1 MTLRKNIFKASPL
14 LLFCGAI
21 FFACQ
26 SKVEVPFP
34 DNPSGFEIPKAVP
47 FQMPE
52 GKPITWKE
60 IAKDSVPIGRTMR
73 FDIDQLPSK
82 PFFLQEEVPLKKPV
96 EVKTFQWE
104 ELPEYPFNLV
114 VESDSLIS
122 TITRLPEPIITPVI
136 TPLKLE
142 NVNAGILSLTNG
154 QGLPG
159 NTIFDQ
165 VIGPDGVHWLATE
178 KGLVKFTGSEFHLY
192 TIVKSEFT
200 GAINSISD
208 LDFAPDGKLIVSSF
222 QKGIVIVDFEKELI
236 ENIEL
241 GYGFSRGNVDKD
253 GNFWG
258 GRTSAE
264 HKFLDLKSR
273 KIYNLDLTALDL
285 GITNSLG
292 SFIDSKNNLWLGL
305 NIGVAVIGP
314 DRTKMKLFDQKN
326 GLEAFVSYDFTEMS
340 NGEILISSFS
350 PGLSSISLANST
362 ITRLAEPQGFD
373 GAPLTITLDQKEN
386 IWIGSNQFF
395 TIYKPEKG
403 TIKNVETKS
412 NIAGQGPPAVNLF
425 DQEGMY
431 WSGSWLQ
438 GLTLYDPNG
447 MDSRHFTTDDGLI
460 SNDTWGIEED
470 SQGRVWF
477 GNYAGLMIYNPK
489 DNSLKELIVPENI
502 GSNNQ
507 RGINKLDT
515 DLFFIGAAGGFN
527 ILDLNSNTITGYRGN
542 PETAMVNWRA
552 IKRADGSLWIVTN
565 NGLLVFDRAKGTMKK
580 IDAFSGLASNTVWGV
595 KEDAD
600 QKIWLVTD
608 SGIHQID
615 PEKNTISYFGVLEG
629 LTTND
634 QSVLLLT
641 EDQRLVIGG
650 AKGISIINPSRDSIT
665 NVNSIHGLSP
675 EGLYDMVESKG
686 RLQLG
691 TENGIVVIDEPKKGD
706 LNQAWK
712 FSNFGRAEGFPFTDY
727 NQAAAKVLSDGKV
740 WWSASP
746 ILTVNLQ
753 DPITNSMSDA
763 KVELTGLRV
772 MDESPSFF
780 LRNQK
785 VEAIDVPDSL
795 EIDKKELSQY
805 LNENNIQWDSLDRK
819 TKMPIGLVLPHHQNS
834 LTFIYSNPSIKSR
847 DEIDFRYVLGG
858 SDDQWSE
865 ITKNS
870 ISRTYFNLLPGDYAF
885 KVITKGNN
893 GVWSEPDSFSFTI
906 SSPWWFTWWAFLIY
920 FFLLGLLIYT
930 VVQVRSFYLKKE
942 NRLLEERVIHRTAQ
956 LNKSIEELK
965 ATQEQLIQSEKMASL
980 GELTAGIAHEIQNP
994 LNFVNN
1000 FSEVSNELIQEIKEE
1015 RVKVKSEQDEQLIDE
1030 ILADIS
1036 DNLEKINTHGKR
1048 ADSIVKGMLQH
1059 SRNNSGQKELTDI
1072 NALADEYLRLSYHG
1086 LRAKDKSFNAD
1097 FKLDLD
1103 PMLPRMEIVPQDIGR
1118 VILNLINNGFYAV
1131 SEKKQQLAIQAN
1143 NYHADYKPTVWV
1155 STKKLEKGVEI
1166 RIRDNGNGIPA
1177 DIKAKIFQPFFT
1189 TKPAGKGTGLGL
1201 SMSYEIITKGHS
1213 GQLSVESVPGEYTE
1227 FIIIL
1232 T

>member
-273 KIYNLDLTALDL
+273 KIYNLDLTVLDL

-395 TIYKPEKG
+395 TI
-403 TIKNVETKS
+403 
-412 NIAGQGPPAVNLF
+412 
-425 DQEGMY
+425 
-431 WSGSWLQ
+431 
-438 GLTLYDPNG
+438 
-447 MDSRHFTTDDGLI
+447 
-460 SNDTWGIEED
+460 
-470 SQGRVWF
+470 
-477 GNYAGLMIYNPK
+477 
-489 DNSLKELIVPENI
+489 
-502 GSNNQ
+502 
-507 RGINKLDT
+507 
-515 DLFFIGAAGGFN
+515 
-527 ILDLNSNTITGYRGN
+527 
-542 PETAMVNWRA
+542 
-552 IKRADGSLWIVTN
+552 
-565 NGLLVFDRAKGTMKK
+565 
-580 IDAFSGLASNTVWGV
+580 
-595 KEDAD
+595 
-600 QKIWLVTD
+600 
-608 SGIHQID
+608 
-615 PEKNTISYFGVLEG
+615 
-629 LTTND
+629 
-634 QSVLLLT
+634 
-641 EDQRLVIGG
+641 
-650 AKGISIINPSRDSIT
+650 
-665 NVNSIHGLSP
+665 
-675 EGLYDMVESKG
+675 
-686 RLQLG
+686 
-691 TENGIVVIDEPKKGD
+691 
-706 LNQAWK
+706 
-712 FSNFGRAEGFPFTDY
+712 
-727 NQAAAKVLSDGKV
+727 
-740 WWSASP
+740 
-746 ILTVNLQ
+746 
-753 DPITNSMSDA
+753 
-763 KVELTGLRV
+763 
-772 MDESPSFF
+772 
-780 LRNQK
+780 
-785 VEAIDVPDSL
+785 
-795 EIDKKELSQY
+795 
-805 LNENNIQWDSLDRK
+805 
-819 TKMPIGLVLPHHQNS
+819 
-834 LTFIYSNPSIKSR
+834 
-847 DEIDFRYVLGG
+847 
-858 SDDQWSE
+858 
-865 ITKNS
+865 
-870 ISRTYFNLLPGDYAF
+870 
-885 KVITKGNN
+885 
-893 GVWSEPDSFSFTI
+893 
-906 SSPWWFTWWAFLIY
+906 
-920 FFLLGLLIYT
+920 
-930 VVQVRSFYLKKE
+930 
-942 NRLLEERVIHRTAQ
+942 
-956 LNKSIEELK
+956 
-965 ATQEQLIQSEKMASL
+965 
-980 GELTAGIAHEIQNP
+980 
-994 LNFVNN
+994 
-1000 FSEVSNELIQEIKEE
+1000 
-1015 RVKVKSEQDEQLIDE
+1015 
-1030 ILADIS
+1030 
-1036 DNLEKINTHGKR
+1036 
-1048 ADSIVKGMLQH
+1048 
-1059 SRNNSGQKELTDI
+1059 
-1072 NALADEYLRLSYHG
+1072 
-1086 LRAKDKSFNAD
+1086 
-1097 FKLDLD
+1097 
-1103 PMLPRMEIVPQDIGR
+1103 
-1118 VILNLINNGFYAV
+1118 
-1131 SEKKQQLAIQAN
+1131 
-1143 NYHADYKPTVWV
+1143 
-1155 STKKLEKGVEI
+1155 
-1166 RIRDNGNGIPA
+1166 
-1177 DIKAKIFQPFFT
+1177 
-1189 TKPAGKGTGLGL
+1189 
-1201 SMSYEIITKGHS
+1201 
-1213 GQLSVESVPGEYTE
+1213 
-1227 FIIIL
+1227 
-1232 T
+1232 